1 MQKPLMRDQGGQ
13 RLSGFCVEEGRAV
26 THDDLAPGPGNS
38 DLGSTTAVSI
48 MLLTILSGIFCFSL
62 CLIAEASRSQAT
74 WGENRQC
81 VYSGSGETPLLCGA
95 IAFIGLAVAM
105 VAEHTYLLIAV
116 SKAPPAVLIAWDPNH
131 APSKDVTWQ
140 AGAFFLTTWVSFAV
154 AEILLLI
161 GLSVESGHLKSWG
174 TPKQSC
180 LVIREGVFAAA
191 GVFSLLTVLLAGG
204 LYLTAF
210 RAQRM
215 SQDQEN
221 VRRQVLE
228 VSVLYASPPRTP
240 RRDHIVAT
248 EREDPVRWESQ
259 ADHLSITLP
268 SGLIKQLGF
277 V

>member
-1 MQKPLMRDQGGQ
+1 MAQ
-13 RLSGFCVEEGRAV
+13 GRAV
-26 THDDLAPGPGNS
+26 THDDLAPGPGKT
-38 DLGSTTAVSI
+38 DLGSAAAVSI
-48 MLLTILSGIFCFSL
+48 MLLTILSGIFCFAL
-62 CLIAEASRSQAT
+62 CLIAEASRSLFVWLVFWQAT
-74 WGENRQC
+74 WENRQC
-81 VYSGSGETPLLCGA
+81 LYSGSGETPLLCGA

-105 VAEHTYLLIAV
+105 VFEHTYLLIAV
-116 SKAPPAVLIAWDPNH
+116 SKAPPAVLVAWDPNYT
-131 APSKDVTWQ
+131 PSKDVTWQ

-161 GLSVESGHLKSWG
+161 GLSVESGHLRNWG
-174 TPKQSC
+174 TPKKSC

-215 SQDQEN
+215 SQEQEN
-221 VRRQVLE
+221 VRRQIIE
-228 VSVLYASPPRTP
+228 ASVLYASPPRSP

-248 EREDPVRWESQ
+248 ERENPVPWGNQ
-259 ADHLSITLP
+259 ADYLSIGLHP
-268 SGLIKQLGF
+268 ALIKQLSF